1 MASSAQEGWS
11 ENCLR
16 LLACTKEVVA
26 RVAPNSVGG
35 CKQGWWRGA
44 GEAEA

>member
-11 ENCLR
+11 ENCLW
-16 LLACTKEVVA
+16 LLAYTKEVMA
-26 RVAPNSVGG
+26 RMAPNSVGD
-35 CKQGWWRGA
+35 CKQGWWSGA